1 MADRLGR
8 VAGGRWPVKP
18 KAASCFVRR
27 GFPHSVVRTTLF
39 LRVTGRC
46 RVARLG

>member
-8 VAGGRWPVKP
+8 VAGGRWAVQP

-27 GFPHSVVRTTLF
+27 GFPHSVVRTTLI
-39 LRVTGRC
+39 LRVKGR
-46 RVARLG
+46 

>member
-18 KAASCFVRR
+18 KAARCYVRR
-27 GFPHSVVRTTLF
+27 GFPHSVVQTTLI
-39 LRVTGRC
+39 LRVTGR
-46 RVARLG
+46 